1 MALSGCDFKKQNLE
15 KNKLQK
21 DIYTTIKGGKLPL
34 LIIDNLVNHLCRYH
48 TMMVAAVCAPFLI

>member
-21 DIYTTIKGGKLPL
+21 DIYTTIKGGKLPPL
-34 LIIDNLVNHLCRYH
+34 MVVDLSFLQFVFSKLC
-48 TMMVAAVCAPFLI
+48 FF

>member
-21 DIYTTIKGGKLPL
+21 DIYTTIKGGKLPPL
-34 LIIDNLVNHLCRYH
+34 
-48 TMMVAAVCAPFLI
+48 MVVYKTSNNMAL

>member
-21 DIYTTIKGGKLPL
+21 DIYTTIKGGKLPPL
-34 LIIDNLVNHLCRYH
+34 MVVYDLTMYLI
-48 TMMVAAVCAPFLI
+48 VCFNPILRH

>member
-21 DIYTTIKGGKLPL
+21 DIYTTIKGGKLPPL
-34 LIIDNLVNHLCRYH
+34 
-48 TMMVAAVCAPFLI
+48 MVVYLSFFAICFSPNYVF

>member
-21 DIYTTIKGGKLPL
+21 DIYTVVV
-34 LIIDNLVNHLCRYH
+34 LISA
-48 TMMVAAVCAPFLI
+48 TA

>member
-34 LIIDNLVNHLCRYH
+34 LYIANYLNLR
-48 TMMVAAVCAPFLI
+48 

>member
-21 DIYTTIKGGKLPL
+21 DIYTTIKGG
-34 LIIDNLVNHLCRYH
+34 NYHL
-48 TMMVAAVCAPFLI
+48 